1 MTQAAI
7 LLISIF
13 GLLLFAYLFSIVWLW
28 LNQSKNTQKLQLD
41 TNTYLIVY
49 ASQSGQVESFARQ
62 NYAQLQHAGTHV
74 ELITIEQLKLVDLQQ
89 ASHVLWMVSTYG
101 EGDAPDPAQ
110 SFQQNIMQKNVD
122 LSHLNFAVLAFG
134 DRRYDSFCH
143 FGLELN
149 SWLMKQNAKSYFDVV
164 CVDQCAKSDLEQWS
178 HHLSQVVGHELE
190 LNKLAKDWVDVSLLQ
205 CTHLNAGSIGEPIYH
220 VKMSCENLQWQSG
233 DILEIQAANT
243 DWEIEKFLNEQGEDV
258 KNIEHLQVLK
268 FKNIR
273 QIPVRL
279 AQENFADWTAR
290 FDALATRD
298 YSIASIPEQYTL
310 GLVVRQHQTKQ
321 GLGLGSGWL
330 TVGAK
335 LAENVRVNVRQNL
348 GFQLENTAKPMIFIG
363 NGSGIAGL
371 LSHLYSR
378 EKSGFDQNWLIFGER
393 QKSVDYLFEQ
403 QLSAWKNVSFL
414 QHLDVVFSRDQAE
427 KKYVQHV
434 ILDQA
439 EQLRK
444 WIEQGAYIYVCG
456 SLKGMAQGVD
466 EALNEVLGHTT
477 VERLRKQ
484 KRYRRDV
491 Y

>member
-13 GLLLFAYLFSIVWLW
+13 GILLFAHLFSIVWLW

-49 ASQSGQVESFARQ
+49 ASQSGQVERVAHQ
-62 NYAQLQHAGTHV
+62 NYEQLQRAGV
-74 ELITIEQLKLVDLQQ
+74 LAELITIEQIKLVNLQQ

-101 EGDAPDPAQ
+101 EGDAPDSAQ
-110 SFQQNIMQKNVD
+110 SFQQNIMQKNVN
-122 LSHLNFAVLAFG
+122 LSHLSFAVLAFG
-134 DRRYDSFCH
+134 DRRYDNFCH

-149 SWLMKQNAKSYFDVV
+149 LWLMKQNAQSYFDVV
-164 CVDQCAKSDLEQWS
+164 CVDQCAESDLEQWS
-178 HHLSQVVGHELE
+178 HHLSQVIGHELE

-205 CTHLNAGSIGEPIYH
+205 RTHLNAGSMGQPIYY
-220 VKMSCENLQWQSG
+220 VEMSCENLQWQSG
-233 DILEIQAANT
+233 DILEIQAANA

-258 KNIEHLQVLK
+258 SNAEYLKNLK

-279 AQENFADWTAR
+279 AQENFADWIAR
-290 FDALATRD
+290 FDDLATRD
-298 YSIASIPEQYTL
+298 YSIASIPEQHTL
-310 GLVVRQHQTKQ
+310 GLVVRQHQAEQ

-330 TVGAK
+330 TAGAK
-335 LAENVRVNVRQNL
+335 LAELVRVNVRQNL
-348 GFQLENTAKPMIFIG
+348 SFQLENTAKPMIFIG

-371 LSHLYSR
+371 LSHLYRR

-403 QLSAWKNVSFL
+403 QLSAWKDASFL
-414 QHLDVVFSRDQAE
+414 QYLDVVFSRDQAE

-434 ILDQA
+434 ILEQA

-444 WIEQGAYIYVCG
+444 WIEQGAYLYVCG
-456 SLKGMAQGVD
+456 SLTGMAQGVD

-484 KRYRRDV
+484 KRYLRDV